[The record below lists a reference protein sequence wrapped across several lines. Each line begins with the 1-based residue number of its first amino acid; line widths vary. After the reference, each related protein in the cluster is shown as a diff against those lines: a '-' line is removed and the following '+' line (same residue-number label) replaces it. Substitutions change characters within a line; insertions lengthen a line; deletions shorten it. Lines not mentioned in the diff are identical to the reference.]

1 MNCNQLQ
8 SWGPHYWLHCC
19 VWAFPRD
26 NVTINGGSQ
35 VHGYLLT
42 SAHSHWYSQ
51 PRHGRPRFDF
61 GLPSLWNITAT
72 LLAITTQ
79 YIYSLYYIY
88 IHLYLLYTYLNNIYI
103 PIKFITNYKLLSM
116 LLQMMYEDIAWSK
129 VSAVSDNVMNK
140 LLISDEVAGTDWSY
154 FSLCWLVPS

>member
-42 SAHSHWYSQ
+42 STHSHWYSR
-51 PRHGRPRFDF
+51 PRHTGLVWTVDF
-61 GLPSLWNITAT
+61 PHCETLLQLYWPSLLSIYTV
-72 LLAITTQ
+72 
-79 YIYSLYYIY
+79 YIIY